1 MSEST
6 SKILVPIGFSDQSI
20 YALDQACNLAKI
32 KNSKIVLLSVIE
44 DLSVLQSL
52 FIDDQ
57 SHELQKKVN
66 NKLNDIAKKYSNKY
80 NIYIETMVAKGKV
93 YNQINEVAEMISADL
108 IIMGTDGTPKGRVK
122 RFIGSNAERVVRSSH
137 CPVITLKGSKNQ
149 ERCDNII
156 LPLDLGKETK
166 EKVTH
171 ALQYARYWGATIRI
185 VSILLKDNKEIEK
198 KLINTLKQVEKF
210 ITEAGVSCTAE
221 LVKGDKKIT
230 LGNFIINYQNKY
242 NSSLIIIMTKKEEL
256 SLSANLS
263 VTARYIIYNS
273 EIPVMSIRPKKRN
286 YRTGPTTAF

>member
-66 NKLNDIAKKYSNKY
+66 NKLNDIAKEYSNKY

-108 IIMGTDGTPKGRVK
+108 IVMGTDGTPKGRVK
-122 RFIGSNAERVVRSSH
+122 RFIGSNAERVVRLSH

-149 ERCDNII
+149 EGCDNII
-156 LPLDLGKETK
+156 LPLDLGKET
-166 EKVTH
+166 
-171 ALQYARYWGATIRI
+171 
-185 VSILLKDNKEIEK
+185 
-198 KLINTLKQVEKF
+198 
-210 ITEAGVSCTAE
+210 
-221 LVKGDKKIT
+221 
-230 LGNFIINYQNKY
+230 
-242 NSSLIIIMTKKEEL
+242 
-256 SLSANLS
+256 
-263 VTARYIIYNS
+263 
-273 EIPVMSIRPKKRN
+273 
-286 YRTGPTTAF
+286 

>member
-6 SKILVPIGFSDQSI
+6 SKILVPVGFSDQSI
-20 YALDQACNLAKI
+20 HALDQACSLARI

-44 DLSVLQSL
+44 EFSVLQSL

-57 SHELQKKVN
+57 SHEVQKKVN
-66 NKLNDIAKKYSNKY
+66 DKLNEIAQEYSNKY

-108 IIMGTDGTPKGRVK
+108 IVMGTDGTPKGRVK
-122 RFIGSNAERVVRSSH
+122 RFIGSNAERVVRLAQ

-149 ERCDNII
+149 ERCNNII

-185 VSILLKDNKEIEK
+185 VSVLLKDNKEIEQRLVK
-198 KLINTLKQVEKF
+198 TLNQVEQF

-221 LVKGDKKIT
+221 LVKGDKKTT
-230 LGNFIINYQNKY
+230 LGNFIINYQDKY
-242 NSSLIIIMTKKEEL
+242 DSSLVIIMTKKEEL
-256 SLSANLS
+256 SLSDNIS
-263 VTARYIIYNS
+263 VTARYIINNS
-273 EIPVMSIRPKKRN
+273 QIPVMSVRPKKRN